1 MTLLFVGRSTFD
13 LGYACPS
20 YPAETGKLSATHFWS
35 GAGGGALNAAVT
47 ARALGSAV
55 RLVTLLGAGPF
66 AAAVRDE
73 LKRFDVAFEDHADAA
88 AEVLPVSSIVLV
100 PASGS
105 RTIVDQQPS
114 QVPARA
120 PDVARLFGGVE
131 LVLTDGFLPGLAIPL
146 CREARAQ
153 GIPVVLDGG
162 SWKPWSGEILP
173 HVDCTI
179 VSERFRPDGKE
190 VADVLA
196 AIHALGPTQAAVTRG
211 ERSLSWSEGERRGEI
226 VPPQV
231 EALDT
236 LGAGDVFHG
245 AFCHFVAKGE
255 DFPSA
260 LEQAAE
266 VAAQSCR
273 HFGTRAWI
281 SGRA

>member
-1 MTLLFVGRSTFD
+1 MR
-13 LGYACPS
+13 
-20 YPAETGKLSATHFWS
+20 E
-35 GAGGGALNAAVT
+35 
-47 ARALGSAV
+47 
-55 RLVTLLGAGPF
+55 
-66 AAAVRDE
+66 E
-73 LKRFDVAFEDHADAA
+73 LKRFDVAFEDHADPA

-114 QVPARA
+114 QVPGRA
-120 PDVARLFGGVE
+120 PDFARLFDGVE
-131 LVLTDGFLPGLAIPL
+131 LVLTDGFLPALAVPL

-173 HVDCTI
+173 HVDCAI
-179 VSERFRPDGKE
+179 VSERFRPGGEE

-211 ERSLSWSEGERRGEI
+211 ERPLSWSEGERRGEI
-226 VPPQV
+226 VPPHV
-231 EALDT
+231 DALDT

-255 DFPSA
+255 DFPGA
-260 LEQAAE
+260 LKQAAE
-266 VAAQSCR
+266 VGAQSCR

-281 SGRA
+281 SQRA